1 MSAIK
6 EVSEAESLR
15 LSSHV
20 RNELHLYREG
30 TFLRA
35 YQSSAFLACRF
46 LNDFKVNKR
55 QFRDIET
62 PVAYIGFPENSL
74 QKWLPEG
81 VVQSAVGEK
90 HLMLSLPDA
99 IMILYAYFGVQQT
112 NFNEAAADLNG
123 DNDITPADAIE
134 ALYRYFGVGCSA
146 RTNRPTAVMD
156 SEDPE

>member
-35 YQSSAFLACRF
+35 YQWSAFLACRF

-74 QKWLPEG
+74 Q
-81 VVQSAVGEK
+81 
-90 HLMLSLPDA
+90 
-99 IMILYAYFGVQQT
+99 
-112 NFNEAAADLNG
+112 
-123 DNDITPADAIE
+123 
-134 ALYRYFGVGCSA
+134 
-146 RTNRPTAVMD
+146 
-156 SEDPE
+156 